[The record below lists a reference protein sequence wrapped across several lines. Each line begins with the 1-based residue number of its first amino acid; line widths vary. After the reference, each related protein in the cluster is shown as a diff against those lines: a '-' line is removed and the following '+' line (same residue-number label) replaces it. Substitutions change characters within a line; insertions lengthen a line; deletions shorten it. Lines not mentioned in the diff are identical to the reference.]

1 MNDST
6 KRVNTRFIL
15 HDSLPFITTTFS
27 LNTDII
33 KAKYHTFMLSDL
45 NGSGAGFYN
54 ILMYMYVTSI
64 LLFV

>member
-1 MNDST
+1 
-6 KRVNTRFIL
+6 
-15 HDSLPFITTTFS
+15 
-27 LNTDII
+27 
-33 KAKYHTFMLSDL
+33 MLSDL